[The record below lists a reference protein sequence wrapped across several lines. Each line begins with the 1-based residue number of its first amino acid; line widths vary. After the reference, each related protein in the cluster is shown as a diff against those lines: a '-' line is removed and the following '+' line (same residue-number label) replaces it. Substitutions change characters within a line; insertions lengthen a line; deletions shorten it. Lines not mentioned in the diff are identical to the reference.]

1 MRTENF
7 ISPCITQVFVVQ
19 LLLASLACD
28 VALGQTSPTRRFSN
42 QTCTTGPT
50 CPYNAPF
57 PSVTVTTDAT
67 TRYIQTTGCPPYTNP
82 GWITPNGACMVSV
95 TVTVP
100 LKPAFALIPIP
111 VGELQSVYLNVTYLK
126 DNPAPALGKLGVFVS
141 GVFIYGPASPCGVS
155 SPCPQASNAS
165 GIMQYVDPK
174 APSNY
179 VDAVQSE
186 GQSTDA
192 CAGHGGP
199 GGNYHI
205 HSGLGINTT
214 AQRVACGLPPDTPD
228 NHSVLLGWMFDG
240 IGLYGR
246 YSQNGIVP
254 TQLDSCNGHTHLID
268 GVLTYHY
275 HIPDGFPWTVGC
287 FKGCPRS
294 TNNPFTFSTSTYG
307 CPTGVAVDPNP
318 LYETVSG
325 PTAGTQ
331 SQTGSSSSS
340 SSSGSPTAAAAGK
353 TPQLAAPTVL
363 LLLLITTAILWF

>member
-1 MRTENF
+1 MTMRTEDF
-7 ISPCITQVFVVQ
+7 ILPCITQVFVVH
-19 LLLASLACD
+19 LLLASLGCD

-42 QTCTTGPT
+42 QTCSTGPT

-82 GWITPNGACMVSV
+82 GWITPNGACMV
-95 TVTVP
+95 TVTVSIP

-126 DNPAPALGKLGVFVS
+126 DNPVPALGKLGVFVS

-192 CAGHGGP
+192 CAGHARRP
-199 GGNYHI
+199 GRQLSHPLWSGNKYHCSE
-205 HSGLGINTT
+205 SGMRTSARHAWQPL
-214 AQRVACGLPPDTPD
+214 RVA
-228 NHSVLLGWMFDG
+228 
-240 IGLYGR
+240 R
-246 YSQNGIVP
+246 
-254 TQLDSCNGHTHLID
+254 
-268 GVLTYHY
+268 
-275 HIPDGFPWTVGC
+275 
-287 FKGCPRS
+287 
-294 TNNPFTFSTSTYG
+294 
-307 CPTGVAVDPNP
+307 VD
-318 LYETVSG
+318 V
-325 PTAGTQ
+325 
-331 SQTGSSSSS
+331 
-340 SSSGSPTAAAAGK
+340 
-353 TPQLAAPTVL
+353 
-363 LLLLITTAILWF
+363 